1 MGVYPSRR
9 ASFPTLLQR
18 SSICS
23 ILSAVCFNYF
33 LLSSIPL
40 DKLGLKFGVGSKLAS
55 NTEDG
60 SWLQVCCQPPYAPR
74 IFSQPAQ
81 ILPSKTLVYHPCYNG
96 LRCARLELPLDW
108 QNTTE
113 SAQTVA
119 IALLKIPARVPVT
132 DARYG
137 GSIFINP
144 GR

>member
-1 MGVYPSRR
+1 MGVHPSRR
-9 ASFPTLLQR
+9 ASLPTLLQR
-18 SSICS
+18 SPICS
-23 ILSAVCFNYF
+23 ILSAVCFIYF

-40 DKLGLKFGVGSKLAS
+40 DKLGPKLGIVSKLTS

-60 SWLQVCCQPPYAPR
+60 SWPQVCCHPR
-74 IFSQPAQ
+74 TLNTFSQTTQ